1 MGFVC
6 STPTA
11 SHAPAMTIPEAIQE
25 VSGLLETAGLNGEN
39 CLWQAKVLVAHTISI
54 RPSQLYL
61 KHDFLLDSQQ
71 KEELFLMVKKRISGI
86 PLQHVIGEWDFYG
99 RTFTVD
105 KRALVPRPETELLVE
120 FVTAAE
126 LPSRP
131 LILDVGTGSGII
143 GITLALEIPHSRV
156 IGTDISASAV
166 ELANENRQLLNA
178 RNYSAVNCHLAD
190 IPAIVHSI
198 SKDGKFDVIVANLPY
213 IPSENIASLQPE
225 VRNHDPLL
233 ALDGGSGGTLLILE
247 LIRAIP
253 EKISSGGLV
262 VLETGYD
269 QERSIPAL
277 FNGEYWMDVQTRKDL
292 WGNHR
297 MVTAIRR

>member
-1 MGFVC
+1 
-6 STPTA
+6 
-11 SHAPAMTIPEAIQE
+11 MTIPEAIQE
-25 VSGLLETAGLNGEN
+25 VSGLLEAGGSNGDSS
-39 CLWQAKVLVAHTISI
+39 LWQAKVLVAHTISI
-54 RPSQLYL
+54 KPSQLYL
-61 KHDFLLDSQQ
+61 KHDFLLDTQQ

-120 FVTAAE
+120 FITKTE

-143 GITLALEIPHSRV
+143 GISLALEIPQSKV
-156 IGTDISASAV
+156 IGTDSSTSAV

-178 RNYSAVNCHLAD
+178 GNYSAVNCHLAN
-190 IPAIVHSI
+190 IPPAVHSI

-213 IPSENIASLQPE
+213 IPSENISSLQAE

-247 LIRAIP
+247 LIETIP
-253 EKISSGGLV
+253 EKITSGGLM
-262 VLETGYD
+262 VLETGFD
-269 QERSIPAL
+269 QEISVPSL
-277 FNGEYWMDVQTRKDL
+277 FNRKLWSDIRTGKDL

>member
-1 MGFVC
+1 
-6 STPTA
+6 
-11 SHAPAMTIPEAIQE
+11 MTILEAIHE
-25 VSGLLETAGLNGEN
+25 ASSLLKTAGLDGED
-39 CLWQAKVLVAHTISI
+39 CLWQAKVLVAHAISI
-54 RPSQLYL
+54 KTSQLYL

-71 KEELFLMVKKRISGI
+71 REELFLMVKKRISGI

-105 KRALVPRPETELLVE
+105 RRALVPRPETELLVE
-120 FVTAAE
+120 FITKAE

-143 GITLALEIPHSRV
+143 GITLALEIPHSKV
-156 IGTDISASAV
+156 IGTDISPSAV
-166 ELANENRQLLNA
+166 ELAGENRQLLNA
-178 RNYSAVNCHLAD
+178 ENYSAVKCHLAHV
-190 IPAIVHSI
+190 PPSVHSI
-198 SKDGKFDVIVANLPY
+198 SEDGKFDVIVANLPY
-213 IPSENIASLQPE
+213 IPSENISSLQTE

-247 LIRAIP
+247 LIETIP
-253 EKISSGGLV
+253 ERIRSGGLV

-269 QERSIPAL
+269 QNISVPSL
-277 FNGEYWMDVQTRKDL
+277 FNRKLWSDIRTGKDL

>member
-1 MGFVC
+1 
-6 STPTA
+6 
-11 SHAPAMTIPEAIQE
+11 MTIPEAIQE
-25 VSGLLETAGLNGEN
+25 VSSLLETAGLNDEN
-39 CLWQAKVLVAHTISI
+39 CLWQAKVLVAHTITI
-54 RPSQLYL
+54 KPSQLYL
-61 KHDFLLDSQQ
+61 KHDFLLDTQQ
-71 KEELFLMVKKRISGI
+71 KEELSLMVKKRISGI

-120 FVTAAE
+120 FITKTE

-131 LILDVGTGSGII
+131 FILDVGTGSGII
-143 GITLALEIPHSRV
+143 GITLALEIPKSKV
-156 IGTDISASAV
+156 IGTDISTSAV
-166 ELANENRQLLNA
+166 ELANENRQLLNV
-178 RNYSAVNCHLAD
+178 RNYSAVNCHLAH
-190 IPAIVHSI
+190 IPPAVHSI

-213 IPSENIASLQPE
+213 IPSENISSLQTE

-247 LIRAIP
+247 LIETIP
-253 EKISSGGLV
+253 EKIRSGGLV

-269 QERSIPAL
+269 QEISVPSL
-277 FNGEYWMDVQTRKDL
+277 FNRKLWSDIRTAKDL

-297 MVTAIRR
+297 IVTAIRR